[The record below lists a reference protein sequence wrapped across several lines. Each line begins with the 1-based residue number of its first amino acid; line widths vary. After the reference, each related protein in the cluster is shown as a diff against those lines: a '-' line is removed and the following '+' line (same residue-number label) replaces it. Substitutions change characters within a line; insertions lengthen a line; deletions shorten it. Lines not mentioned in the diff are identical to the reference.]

1 MTGIFLWPLARAIAA
16 RGESFCL
23 FLTPSS
29 FSPSSFCIHGST
41 GFCART
47 VGRGVRLLLLPRA
60 GRRVHQ
66 LRKGERRDTR
76 AGNSVGVRRRRRG
89 GDPIKKHSETKYRWH
104 DEAGLPRLFS
114 RVLPSF
120 ARRCHQETSNVTT
133 HWRQTRPRRERSEMP
148 PLQQAWSPSR
158 SLSFTIFSPSSSLQ
172 AVYSR
177 VARICKSDRGG
188 PNKYKR
194 SWTSYLK
201 SRLNCSL
208 PGEYPFYFDH
218 LRK

>member
-1 MTGIFLWPLARAIAA
+1 
-16 RGESFCL
+16 
-23 FLTPSS
+23 
-29 FSPSSFCIHGST
+29 
-41 GFCART
+41 
-47 VGRGVRLLLLPRA
+47 
-60 GRRVHQ
+60 
-66 LRKGERRDTR
+66 
-76 AGNSVGVRRRRRG
+76 
-89 GDPIKKHSETKYRWH
+89 
-104 DEAGLPRLFS
+104 
-114 RVLPSF
+114 
-120 ARRCHQETSNVTT
+120 
-133 HWRQTRPRRERSEMP
+133 MP
-148 PLQQAWSPSR
+148 PPAWSPSR

>member
-1 MTGIFLWPLARAIAA
+1 
-16 RGESFCL
+16 
-23 FLTPSS
+23 
-29 FSPSSFCIHGST
+29 
-41 GFCART
+41 
-47 VGRGVRLLLLPRA
+47 
-60 GRRVHQ
+60 
-66 LRKGERRDTR
+66 
-76 AGNSVGVRRRRRG
+76 
-89 GDPIKKHSETKYRWH
+89 
-104 DEAGLPRLFS
+104 
-114 RVLPSF
+114 
-120 ARRCHQETSNVTT
+120 
-133 HWRQTRPRRERSEMP
+133 MP
-148 PLQQAWSPSR
+148 PPQPAWSPSHSLP

>member
-1 MTGIFLWPLARAIAA
+1 MKCPPLT
-16 RGESFCL
+16 S
-23 FLTPSS
+23 
-29 FSPSSFCIHGST
+29 IH
-41 GFCART
+41 
-47 VGRGVRLLLLPRA
+47 LLLL
-60 GRRVHQ
+60 
-66 LRKGERRDTR
+66 L
-76 AGNSVGVRRRRRG
+76 
-89 GDPIKKHSETKYRWH
+89 
-104 DEAGLPRLFS
+104 
-114 RVLPSF
+114 
-120 ARRCHQETSNVTT
+120 
-133 HWRQTRPRRERSEMP
+133 
-148 PLQQAWSPSR
+148 
-158 SLSFTIFSPSSSLQ
+158 SLQ